1 MTCRQVR
8 RLRLLLSCWSL
19 LLSGVQQKQKAHA
32 SVGFVVYFVGC
43 ESVSICTGSRHYHT
57 LSLCKCCSKAGESWE
72 AAALLRLLAVVFR
85 TLANGLGRHGVGR
98 LAVNGGGL
106 RYYVLRRK
114 FPSSKLMRQR
124 RASGVPD
131 FDKRLSVHRG

>member
-1 MTCRQVR
+1 MQTSAMV
-8 RLRLLLSCWSL
+8 
-19 LLSGVQQKQKAHA
+19 AIA
-32 SVGFVVYFVGC
+32 SFMLAPPVLVSNKNKKPALWAGFEVDFVGC
-43 ESVSICTGSRHYHT
+43 EPFSICIGLVHYHT
-57 LSLCKCCSKAGESWE
+57 PILCKHCSNAGESWGT
-72 AAALLRLLAVVFR
+72 AMRWLRLLVVFG
-85 TLANGLGRHGVGR
+85 TLADGLGRHGAGR